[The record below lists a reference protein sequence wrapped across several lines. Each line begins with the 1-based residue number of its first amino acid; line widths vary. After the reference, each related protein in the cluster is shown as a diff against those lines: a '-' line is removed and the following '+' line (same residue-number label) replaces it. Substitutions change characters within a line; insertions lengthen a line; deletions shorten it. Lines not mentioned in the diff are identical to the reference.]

1 MYGVQQSSKRSNSCW
16 AWRLLFLMAFLSRY
30 LEKVDSGVKTKEGK
44 TCSKLKSSS
53 LDGCSFDGDADF
65 VECYLS

>member
-1 MYGVQQSSKRSNSCW
+1 
-16 AWRLLFLMAFLSRY
+16 MAFLSRY